1 MILGRRAPGRGFA
14 RFWAVRA
21 PASSRG
27 AAEALCARIKGAG
40 GACAVLKT

>member
-1 MILGRRAPGRGFA
+1 MIIGRRAPGRGFA

-21 PASSRG
+21 PAQSRG
-27 AAEALCARIKGAG
+27 AAESLCKKIHGAG